1 MELGLGH
8 SALQLYF
15 YDGHPRAGSGICSGF
30 LSEKVD
36 TEEHLDGKQPF
47 VSALCVAWAETMLD
61 LRTFV
66 RSPAPS
72 GAFMEILPFLSRY
85 EQREAAVS
93 EGVAGHGFS
102 VLSSY
107 FLPRVGCWP
116 GGPPRGAGWSWN
128 IISYSLIPSFA
139 PAQHRPGPQIRD
151 ANESFAKFSQSW
163 RRPLVC

>member
-1 MELGLGH
+1 M
-8 SALQLYF
+8 
-15 YDGHPRAGSGICSGF
+15 
-30 LSEKVD
+30 V
-36 TEEHLDGKQPF
+36 
-47 VSALCVAWAETMLD
+47 D

-93 EGVAGHGFS
+93 EGGGGRRQEFS

-128 IISYSLIPSFA
+128 IISYSLMPSFA
-139 PAQHRPGPQIRD
+139 PAQHRPVPQTRD
-151 ANESFAKFSQSW
+151 ADESSAKFSQSR